1 MQRTKSKSTD
11 ITFFSFYSFL
21 TKISFL
27 VIKDHSNTL
36 IQLELYY
43 LYLSI
48 KTPEQSIFP
57 RKQDIF
63 NSNYNKVLP
72 D

>member
-11 ITFFSFYSFL
+11 ITFLSFYSFL

-48 KTPEQSIFP
+48 KTPEQ
-57 RKQDIF
+57 
-63 NSNYNKVLP
+63 
-72 D
+72 